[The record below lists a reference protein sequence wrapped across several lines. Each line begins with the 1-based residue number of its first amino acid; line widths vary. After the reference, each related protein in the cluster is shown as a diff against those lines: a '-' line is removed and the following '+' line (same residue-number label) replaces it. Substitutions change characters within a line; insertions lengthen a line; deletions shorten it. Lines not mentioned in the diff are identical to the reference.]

1 MRISSVSKLEG
12 RVPLIRVTLIENV
25 FTSVQKQQMIEK
37 LTDALVSVE
46 GEKLRPLTWVV
57 IEEVK
62 DGDLGI
68 GGKVLSTNEAR
79 ELRAV
84 K

>member
-1 MRISSVSKLEG
+1 LEG
-12 RVPLIRVTLIENV
+12 KVPLIRVTLIENV
-25 FTSVQKQQMIEK
+25 FTSAQKRQMIEN

-46 GEKLRPLTWVV
+46 GERLRPLTWVV

-68 GGKVLSTNEAR
+68 GGKPFSRSEALGLSGGKD
-79 ELRAV
+79 LRT
-84 K
+84 

>member
-1 MRISSVSKLEG
+1 M
-12 RVPLIRVTLIENV
+12 PLIRVTLIENV
-25 FTSVQKQQMIEK
+25 FSTAQKQQMIEQ
-37 LTDALVSVE
+37 LTDALVSIQ

-68 GGKVLSTNEAR
+68 GGKVLSTNGAR
-79 ELRAV
+79 ELHAA